1 MSSALIR
8 FIEKVC
14 VQFAWF
20 WSPYTAV
27 DDGFGG
33 KTYTSPII
41 VKVRWTGKTQLI
53 MDSNGKEVVSTGE
66 ILTPI
71 DLPIGGIIQLL
82 DEGNTVTLITGIPE
96 TELGIDYRLMGIT
109 VVWNASL
116 PSPSSPDDG
125 NMIIASSKV
134 PLFMSTTE
142 FVRTVFI

>member
-1 MSSALIR
+1 
-8 FIEKVC
+8 
-14 VQFAWF
+14 
-20 WSPYTAV
+20 
-27 DDGFGG
+27 
-33 KTYTSPII
+33 
-41 VKVRWTGKTQLI
+41 